1 MPVHAVP
8 ADNPVII
15 VAEERSG
22 DRRVLPA
29 IGASVEISVLGTMTV
44 VCIHERIGNRI
55 GLAHRGVRIAQY
67 ERWVAGE
74 RHPWVLC
81 CTMTAVGTSD
91 DKLICDQV
99 DVERGWRSGRYG
111 AVKAGTAK
119 VQIPPPPN

>member
-1 MPVHAVP
+1 
-8 ADNPVII
+8 
-15 VAEERSG
+15 
-22 DRRVLPA
+22 
-29 IGASVEISVLGTMTV
+29 
-44 VCIHERIGNRI
+44 
-55 GLAHRGVRIAQY
+55 
-67 ERWVAGE
+67 
-74 RHPWVLC
+74 LC